1 MMMTGRELLVW
12 TAVWAALGF
21 LFGKVAMLLRRRR

>member
-12 TAVWAALGF
+12 AVVWTALGY
-21 LFGKVAMLLRRRR
+21 LFGKVTTLLRRRP